1 MTYIQML
8 KKNNLSNSLAG
19 YAFTLPLIIVMVAFL
34 GYPIVK
40 AATMSFQYWYMPR
53 PSPKGHY
60 FNGVENY
67 VNVFKDD
74 NFIHSLIITGIY
86 IGVTV
91 AARFFIGLIV
101 AVLLNERF
109 RGRAIA
115 RALIIIPWAVPEVV
129 TCLVWVLM
137 YDKDFGII
145 NFFAQSIHLISQP
158 VQFLTNS
165 SIALS
170 SAMVVGI
177 WKGFPFVA
185 IMLLAGLQSIPAELY
200 EASRVDGANPVQQFF
215 TITWPLLAPV
225 SLIVF
230 LLLIIWT
237 IRDFGIVFLLARG
250 GPAQATEILTIF
262 IYHTSFKYFD
272 FGKASAAG
280 MIMLIFSAVF
290 TVIYLKVLNKEDRQ
304 S

>member
-1 MTYIQML
+1 MTSRKRIGDS
-8 KKNNLSNSLAG
+8 LSG
-19 YAFTLPLIIVMVAFL
+19 YAFTLPLIMVMAVFL

-40 AATMSFQYWYMPR
+40 AAVMSFQYWYMPK
-53 PSPKGHY
+53 PSPEGHY
-60 FNGVENY
+60 FSGAENY
-67 VNVFKDD
+67 ANVFTDS
-74 NFIHSLIITGIY
+74 NFIHSLLITGIY
-86 IGVTV
+86 IVVTV
-91 AARFFIGLIV
+91 AARFLIGLAV
-101 AVLLNERF
+101 AVLLNEKF
-109 RGRAIA
+109 GGRAAA
-115 RALIIIPWAVPEVV
+115 RALIIIPWAIPEVV

-145 NFFAQSIHLISQP
+145 NYLAQNMHLISQP
-158 VQFLTNS
+158 VQFLTS
-165 SIALS
+165 SSAALS
-170 SAMVVGI
+170 SAMAVGI

-185 IMLLAGLQSIPAELY
+185 IMLLAGLQSIPTELY
-200 EASRVDGANPVQQFF
+200 EAARVDGAKPMQQFF

-237 IRDFGIVFLLARG
+237 IRDFGIVYLLARG

-290 TVIYLKVLNKEDRQ
+290 TVIYLKVLNKEDQ
-304 S
+304 YS